1 MADDTIAGSVGSTT
15 SGFYTRKATGL
26 VRGIS
31 LRDSFVM
38 NVAFINIALGALGFT
53 VAPYAFPGV
62 NLWLSVALTTIL
74 TMFPTVMYAILSAT
88 MPRSGGDYIF
98 VGRIL
103 HPAIGFMAN
112 FNTTIWM
119 TFFTGILASWV
130 SGFAASSALLT
141 IGTVTDSQRL
151 IDWSATAASKNW
163 QFGVGLATIALFTVL
178 VALGTRITFR
188 VLGVMFGVMVIC
200 QLVALAVL
208 AFHSHADFVSAYN
221 QYASYS
227 DTMASAKEQDFT
239 WPASFSFSETA
250 AAMPLFFSSLG
261 YGIISCY
268 CSGEVKQASRTSMYS
283 MVTAVAFGGLVIGLF
298 GALAMHVFSSEF
310 LQAIQGLS
318 TTSDYPL
325 SAPPFFYL
333 FVSMLTQ
340 NTIVLSLIGLGF
352 VLAIV
357 CNIPPMFLIATRNIL
372 AWAFDRII
380 PMRFAAVDSRSA
392 SPVAATVVT
401 GIFMAGC
408 MTYFIYVPAKWTA
421 FVFTAGIGSLITFF
435 LVAVC
440 GAILPWR
447 RPDIYAT
454 SPYRRSVAGIPVIS
468 GVSVVAA
475 AFDALLIY
483 YLWTNSALGANS
495 TQGKRALVLALVVP
509 LVIYAI
515 SWQVNRQR
523 GIDLSVAQAELPP
536 E

>member
-1 MADDTIAGSVGSTT
+1 MAQEAATSTAGTT
-15 SGFYTRKATGL
+15 PGGFYTRKATGL

-53 VAPYAFPGV
+53 IAPYAFPGV
-62 NLWLSVALTTIL
+62 NLWESVALTTAL
-74 TMFPTVMYAILSAT
+74 TMFPTIMYAILTAT
-88 MPRSGGDYIF
+88 MPRSGGDYVF
-98 VGRIL
+98 VSRIM

-112 FNTTIWM
+112 FNTTLWM

-130 SGFAASSALLT
+130 SGFAASSVLLT
-141 IGTVTDSQRL
+141 MGTVLNSPRL
-151 IDWSATAASKNW
+151 ISWSGTAASKNW
-163 QFGVGLATIALFTVL
+163 QFGVGLVVIALFTVL

-188 VLGVMFGVMVIC
+188 VLGVLFAVMVFC
-200 QLVALAVL
+200 QLVAVAVL
-208 AFHSHADFVSAYN
+208 LFHSHADFVRAYN
-221 QYASYS
+221 HYASYS
-227 DTMASAKEQDFT
+227 GTMAEAHRQGFT
-239 WPASFSFSETA
+239 WPAGFNFRETA

-268 CSGEVKQASRTSMYS
+268 CSGEVKQASKSSMYS

-318 TTSDYPL
+318 TTSKYPL

-333 FVSMLTQ
+333 FVSMLTS
-340 NTIVLSLIGLGF
+340 NTLILALIGIGF

-372 AWAFDRII
+372 AWGFDRII
-380 PMRFAAVDSRSA
+380 PMRLAAVDARSA
-392 SPVAATVVT
+392 SPVNATILT
-401 GIFMAGC
+401 GLIMVGC
-408 MTYFIYVPAKWTA
+408 MAYFIYVPAKWTA

-435 LVAVC
+435 IVAVC

-447 RPDIYAT
+447 RPDIYAS
-454 SPYRRSVAGIPVIS
+454 SPYRRSVLGIPLIS
-468 GVSVVAA
+468 VLSVVSM

-495 TQGKRALVLALVVP
+495 TQGKRALVLVLVTP
-509 LVIYAI
+509 LVIYGIATL
-515 SWQVNRQR
+515 VNRRR
-523 GIDLSVAQAELPP
+523 GIDLSAAQAELPP